1 MANTAQARKRARQN
15 DNRRL
20 RNNTQRSSMRSAV
33 KGFVKSLESGDTDKA
48 RAAYQAASSAIDR
61 AAGKGL
67 HHRNRAA
74 RLKQRLNNRLRGLSA
89 GA

>member
-1 MANTAQARKRARQN
+1 MANTPQARKRARQN
-15 DNRRL
+15 TTRRA
-20 RNNTQRSSMRSAV
+20 RNSAQRSSMRSAV
-33 KGFVKSLESGDTDKA
+33 KNFIKSLEGGDAEAA
-48 RAAYQAASSAIDR
+48 RAAYRSATSAIDK
-61 AAGKGL
+61 AAGKDL